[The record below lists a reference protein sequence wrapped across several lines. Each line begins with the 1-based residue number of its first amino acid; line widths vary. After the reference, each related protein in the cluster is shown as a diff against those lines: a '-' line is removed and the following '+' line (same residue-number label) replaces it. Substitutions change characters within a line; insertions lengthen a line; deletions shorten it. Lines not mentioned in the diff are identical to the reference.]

1 MSEETIAYRK
11 IKRDSFEKENCLFK
25 QRKQLKGRTR
35 AVHVGNR
42 KQEQDGMSHDSGMRR
57 TAVSTE

>member
-11 IKRDSFEKENCLFK
+11 IKRDSFEKVFK
-25 QRKQLKGRTR
+25 QRKQIKGRTR
-35 AVHVGNR
+35 AAHVGNR